1 MNWLGKMLGLPDEFL
16 HRIGGSGG
24 GVIQTTASEATLV
37 CLLAA
42 RTRAIRDIQ
51 ETDPELLPAEINSR
65 LVAYCSDQV
74 CCTIINKLYFFLY
87 LSETP
92 SGTFFFNFTT

>member
-1 MNWLGKMLGLPDEFL
+1 MNWLGKMLNLPEEFL
-16 HRIGGSGG
+16 HRVGGSGG
-24 GVIQTTASEATLV
+24 GVIQTTSSEATLV

-51 ETDPELLPAEINSR
+51 ENDPDLPPSEINNR

-74 CCTIINKLYFFLY
+74 RRHTIWERVVLLGEWVCSDALF
-87 LSETP
+87 
-92 SGTFFFNFTT
+92 